1 MDSPPGILTLND
13 VAKRLRC
20 SKTHVANLVN
30 GRLRGVPPIP
40 SVKLGRRTLV
50 RDTTLS
56 SWIAAL
62 EKTEGGTLP
71 EAPDGG
77 AGERS

>member
-13 VAKRLRC
+13 VAKLLRC

-40 SVKLGRRTLV
+40 SLKLGRRTLV
-50 RDTTLS
+50 RETSLS
-56 SWIAAL
+56 SWIAAR
-62 EKTEGGTLP
+62 EIGTLP